1 MEDLMKIYSR
11 LRTLSKDR
19 YLKYMTI
26 AATLAVALSLLTSA
40 LNFVATTTMVLLI
53 IALLI
58 KLIWEVS
65 NYVENRT
72 N

>member
-1 MEDLMKIYSR
+1 
-11 LRTLSKDR
+11 
-19 YLKYMTI
+19 MTI
-26 AATLAVALSLLTSA
+26 AATLAVALSLLASA

-65 NYVENRT
+65 DCVENRT

>member
-1 MEDLMKIYSR
+1 MKIYSK
-11 LRTLSKDR
+11 LRTLSEDS
-19 YLKYMTI
+19 YLKYITI
-26 AATLAVALSLLTSA
+26 TATLTVTLSLLTSA
-40 LNFVATTTMVLLI
+40 LNFVTTTLMVLLI

-65 NYVENRT
+65 NYVEDRT

>member
-1 MEDLMKIYSR
+1 MKIYSK
-11 LRTLSKDR
+11 LCTVSEDR
-19 YLKYMTI
+19 YLKYITI
-26 AATLAVALSLLTSA
+26 TATLTVALSLLTSA
-40 LNFVATTTMVLLI
+40 LNFVTTTLMVLLI

-65 NYVENRT
+65 DCVENRT

>member
-1 MEDLMKIYSR
+1 MKIYSK
-11 LRTLSKDR
+11 LRTVSEDR

-26 AATLAVALSLLTSA
+26 TATFTVALSLLTSA
-40 LNFVATTTMVLLI
+40 LNFVTTTIMVLLI
-53 IALLI
+53 AALLI

>member
-1 MEDLMKIYSR
+1 MKIYSK
-11 LRTLSKDR
+11 LRTLSKNR

-26 AATLAVALSLLTSA
+26 AATLAVALSLLASA

-65 NYVENRT
+65 DCVENRT

>member
-1 MEDLMKIYSR
+1 MKIYSK
-11 LRTLSKDR
+11 LRMLSKNR

-26 AATLAVALSLLTSA
+26 TATLTVALSLLTSA
-40 LNFVATTTMVLLI
+40 LNFVATTIMVLLI
-53 IALLI
+53 VALLI

-65 NYVENRT
+65 NYVEDRT

>member
-1 MEDLMKIYSR
+1 MKIYSR

-26 AATLAVALSLLTSA
+26 AATLTVAMSLLTSA
-40 LNFVATTTMVLLI
+40 LNFVATTIMVLLI

-65 NYVENRT
+65 DCVESRT
-72 N
+72 D

>member
-1 MEDLMKIYSR
+1 MKIYSK
-11 LRTLSKDR
+11 LCTVSEDR

-26 AATLAVALSLLTSA
+26 TATLTVVLSLLTSA
-40 LNFVATTTMVLLI
+40 LNFVATTLVVLLI

-65 NYVENRT
+65 NYVEDRT

>member
-1 MEDLMKIYSR
+1 MKIYSK
-11 LRTLSKDR
+11 LCTGSEDR

-26 AATLAVALSLLTSA
+26 TATLTVVLSLLTSA
-40 LNFVATTTMVLLI
+40 LNFVATTLMVLLI

-65 NYVENRT
+65 NYVEDRT

>member
-1 MEDLMKIYSR
+1 MKIYSK
-11 LRTLSKDR
+11 LRTVSEDR

-26 AATLAVALSLLTSA
+26 TATLTVSLSLLTSA
-40 LNFVATTTMVLLI
+40 LNFFTTTIMVLLI
-53 IALLI
+53 AALLI

>member
-1 MEDLMKIYSR
+1 MKIYSK
-11 LRTLSKDR
+11 LRTVAEDR
-19 YLKYMTI
+19 YPKYLTI
-26 AATLAVALSLLTSA
+26 TATLTVALSLLTSA
-40 LNFVATTTMVLLI
+40 LNFVTTTIMVLLI
-53 IALLI
+53 AALLI

>member
-1 MEDLMKIYSR
+1 MKIYSR
-11 LRTLSKDR
+11 LRTLSKNR

-26 AATLAVALSLLTSA
+26 AATLAVALSLLASA

-65 NYVENRT
+65 NYVEDRT